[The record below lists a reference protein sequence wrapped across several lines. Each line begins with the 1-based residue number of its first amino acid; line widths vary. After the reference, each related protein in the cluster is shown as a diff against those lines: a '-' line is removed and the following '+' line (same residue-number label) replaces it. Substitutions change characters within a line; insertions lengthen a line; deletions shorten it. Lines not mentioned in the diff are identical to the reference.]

1 MRFLVHRL
9 DVEHFRWAKRIAR
22 KPLHPFVPQNHIHSF
37 TAELA
42 AHGTY
47 ARASRPEAGGYGVH
61 SGNRARYRHLR
72 PDAGMACHR
81 SNLDHSAANLR
92 GLAFDEAREH
102 CRGNPGQDDG
112 RIVGL
117 DGVHRHPDGFLRIE
131 DLVSALFFGR
141 QPSLYRTE
149 VDDEV
154 LPFATG
160 DDRRFQLAD
169 PVAVPFGAG
178 EHPRGSEARLEYRAG
193 RPCGAA
199 GRRTEGNLNLH
210 QISRGKPIGSCLHSD
225 LSFGI
230 LHLLGHALHHVAHEL
245 PFFGIEAGAQREA
258 AAARSGQRCCL
269 FHARD
274 DLGPIHFRGEFLE
287 WQPSARQAPPLGG
300 TPSEQGLEVRS
311 ETRGENFAPGDLP
324 LFVGPIQA
332 EDAVLLHRPQRSG
345 HGPRSIL
352 HPVAYPNP
360 LPEKSPT
367 LLDRTQRTIETWRAH
382 LEGVGPGNRILQIEE
397 CGQLFVH
404 PFAIS
409 QPYRIVGSLDENPY
423 PPSAARSLD
432 LDPCQFNLST
442 RRRSPRQS
450 LDVRGEIVAR
460 LVKALRVRF
469 FLRNAYSL
477 SKLGDRRKPA
487 APKRDG
493 SGNRRERPNPGP
505 PRPHPND

>member
-1 MRFLVHRL
+1 MRFLVHRT

-22 KPLHPFVPQNHIHSF
+22 KLLHTFVPENHIHSF

-61 SGNRARYRHLR
+61 FGHSARYRHLR

-92 GLAFDEAREH
+92 GLAFDETREH

-154 LPFATG
+154 LPFAAG
-160 DDRRFQLAD
+160 DDRRFQLAHT
-169 PVAVPFGAG
+169 VAVPFGAG

-193 RPCGAA
+193 RPCRAA
-199 GRRTEGNLNLH
+199 ARRPEGNLNLH
-210 QISRGKPIGSCLHSD
+210 QISRGKPLGSCLHSD

-230 LHLLGHALHHVAHEL
+230 LHLLGHALHHVAHEM

-258 AAARSGQRCCL
+258 ATARSGQRCCL

-274 DLGPIHFRGEFLE
+274 DLGPIHFRGEFLDGSHQRD
-287 WQPSARQAPPLGG
+287 WLLRSPGPLPSRASKSGARRTARTSLQAICRSALGPFRQR
-300 TPSEQGLEVRS
+300 TPSSFTARS
-311 ETRGENFAPGDLP
+311 VPVTVSCRFSIRWRIRTR
-324 LFVGPIQA
+324 
-332 EDAVLLHRPQRSG
+332 RPRNRWHSSTERSG
-345 HGPRSIL
+345 RSR
-352 HPVAYPNP
+352 P
-360 LPEKSPT
+360 
-367 LLDRTQRTIETWRAH
+367 
-382 LEGVGPGNRILQIEE
+382 GVLT
-397 CGQLFVH
+397 
-404 PFAIS
+404 S
-409 QPYRIVGSLDENPY
+409 
-423 PPSAARSLD
+423 
-432 LDPCQFNLST
+432 
-442 RRRSPRQS
+442 
-450 LDVRGEIVAR
+450 
-460 LVKALRVRF
+460 RV
-469 FLRNAYSL
+469 
-477 SKLGDRRKPA
+477 
-487 APKRDG
+487 
-493 SGNRRERPNPGP
+493 
-505 PRPHPND
+505 